1 MPPGPLRRLVSPRLL
16 RPLLLAVG
24 LLAAGSPVLA
34 LDISRPSPLALPTAD
49 EPRRLPADLEPSLDD
64 ASRIRPR
71 AYEGGCHAEKG
82 DRTPEL
88 CQFGVEDGAFS
99 VVLLGDSHA
108 LQWLPALEVIAES
121 QGWRLY
127 SMTKSA
133 CPVPDTPVIVR
144 GERPRDCPPWRSA
157 TFRMIEELHPDLV
170 IAASLGR
177 IYEIPRAETPA
188 RHWRE
193 WRAGW
198 TRSLERLRAASGRVV
213 LLGDTP
219 MWQEDPVACLR
230 RHRRDI
236 GRCDTPRREAIST
249 RTETAERE
257 AAEAA
262 GVRWVPTAD
271 LVCPRDPCRAVE
283 GRYLVLR
290 DIQHLTVAWARM
302 IGPALLERLTC
313 GVAPEPSPGVAAASL
328 APASVAPSASPPTA
342 SVVPSPEV
350 SVVPSAVPSAP
361 LPSPGSSPGLS
372 C

>member
-1 MPPGPLRRLVSPRLL
+1 MSSRHL

-24 LLAAGSPVLA
+24 VLAAGSPVLA
-34 LDISRPSPLALPTAD
+34 LDISRPSPVALPTAD
-49 EPRRLPADLEPSLDD
+49 EPRRLPADLEPSLAD
-64 ASRIRPR
+64 AARIRPR

-82 DRTPEL
+82 DRTPKL
-88 CQFGVEDGAFS
+88 CQFGVEDGAVS

-108 LQWLPALEVIAES
+108 LQWLPALEVIAGSE
-121 QGWRLY
+121 GWRLY

-144 GERPRDCPPWRSA
+144 GERLRDCPPWRSA
-157 TFRMIEELHPDLV
+157 AFRMIEELHPDLV

-177 IYEIPRAETPA
+177 IYEIPRAESSA

-198 TRSLERLRAASGRVV
+198 TRSLERLRAAAGHVV

-262 GVRWVPTAD
+262 GVPWVPTAD
-271 LVCPRDPCRAVE
+271 LVCPGDPCRAVE

-302 IGPALLERLTC
+302 IGPALLARLTC
-313 GVAPEPSPGVAAASL
+313 GLAPEVSPGVAAAS
-328 APASVAPSASPPTA
+328 VAPSASSPTA

-350 SVVPSAVPSAP
+350 SVVPSAVPSPA
-361 LPSPGSSPGLS
+361 LPSPGSSPAVS

>member
-1 MPPGPLRRLVSPRLL
+1 MRPGRSRQLVSLRRL
-16 RPLLLAVG
+16 RPLLLVIG
-24 LLAAGSPVLA
+24 VLAAGSPVLA
-34 LDISRPSPLALPTAD
+34 LDLSGPSPVTLPTAE

-64 ASRIRPR
+64 AATIRPR

-82 DRTPEL
+82 DRTPKL

-121 QGWRLY
+121 QGWQLY

-133 CPVPDTPVIVR
+133 CPVPDTPIIVR
-144 GERPRDCPPWRSA
+144 GERLRDCPPWRA
-157 TFRMIEELHPDLV
+157 AAFDMIEELHPDLV

-177 IYEIPRAETPA
+177 IYEIPRADTPT
-188 RHWRE
+188 RRWRE
-193 WRAGW
+193 WRTGW
-198 TRSLERLRAASGRVV
+198 TRSLERLRAAAGRVV

-219 MWQEDPVACLR
+219 MWREEPVACLR
-230 RHRRDI
+230 RYRRDI

-262 GVRWVPTAD
+262 GATWVPTAD
-271 LVCPRDPCRAVE
+271 LVCPGDPCRAVE

-290 DIQHLTVAWARM
+290 DIQHLTVAWARI
-302 IGPALLERLTC
+302 IGPGLLERLAC
-313 GVAPEPSPGVAAASL
+313 GMAPGVSPSAVAASVAASAAPSSPGAVVSSPQVSPLSSPEPSL
-328 APASVAPSASPPTA
+328 AP
-342 SVVPSPEV
+342 PSPD
-350 SVVPSAVPSAP
+350 
-361 LPSPGSSPGLS
+361 SSPGVS
-372 C
+372 CPG